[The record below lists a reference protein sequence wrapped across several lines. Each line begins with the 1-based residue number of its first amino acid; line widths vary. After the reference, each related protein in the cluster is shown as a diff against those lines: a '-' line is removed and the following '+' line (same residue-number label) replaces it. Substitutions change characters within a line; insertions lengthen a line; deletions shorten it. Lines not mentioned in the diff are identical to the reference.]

1 MYCPWTVH
9 DYNEHLTVSA
19 VAMACIV
26 KVTEKDLFAALELE
40 WTFGPGF
47 NSDLTGVVLIT
58 ILT

>member
-1 MYCPWTVH
+1 
-9 DYNEHLTVSA
+9 
-19 VAMACIV
+19 MACIV